1 MYKYSEGKVMLGGRV
16 VKDYGDHDAS
26 TELVGEAYAKFLND
40 KQGRAEE
47 KEALTESSE
56 EVYAN
61 AVNKQAMSKRAY

>member
-1 MYKYSEGKVMLGGRV
+1 MYKYSEGKVMLGEQI
-16 VKDYGDHDAS
+16 VKDYSDHDAN
-26 TELVGEAYAKFLND
+26 TKLVGEAYAKFLND

>member
-1 MYKYSEGKVMLGGRV
+1 MYKYSEGKVMLGEQI
-16 VKDYGDHDAS
+16 VKNYGDHDAN
-26 TELVGEAYAKFLND
+26 TKLVGEAYAKFLND

>member
-1 MYKYSEGKVMLGGRV
+1 MYKYSEGKVMLGEQI

-47 KEALTESSE
+47 KEVLTGLYEESVKTKE
-56 EVYAN
+56 
-61 AVNKQAMSKRAY
+61 MSKRAY

>member
-1 MYKYSEGKVMLGGRV
+1 MYKYSEDKVMLGEQI

-26 TELVGEAYAKFLND
+26 TKLVGEAYAKLLND
-40 KQGRAEE
+40 KQGLAEE

-56 EVYAN
+56 EAYAN